1 MAGGWWPPPYAAA
14 QKLGHPAGASPAAAQ
29 ASIPGMVPG
38 LIACIYQRDEPFID
52 LCQRCHRV
60 RVAYVEAAISGL
72 NIEQNSLHLRD
83 LLHSTSND

>member
-1 MAGGWWPPPYAAA
+1 
-14 QKLGHPAGASPAAAQ
+14 
-29 ASIPGMVPG
+29 MVPG

-52 LCQRCHRV
+52 LCQLCDRA

-83 LLHSTSND
+83 LLHSTSKD